1 MERLIE
7 TQLKSYG
14 CTVAADVW
22 TAQTPAGPK
31 SDEEHPCEDSG
42 DGGASGGY
50 EQAAITI
57 RRPMPGI
64 TFVGANDGGSSAG
77 ILLELARVLC
87 GKQGADSVWLVWL
100 DGEEAVRHDWSS
112 EDSLYGSKR
121 LASKWSADGTAG
133 KVKAL
138 INVDMIGD
146 RELNILEDMNSSTQL
161 RQIVWAAAREL
172 NYGQYFTGLQSAIE
186 DDHIP
191 FARAGI
197 PSLDIIDFD
206 YGPNNSY
213 WHTDRDT
220 VDKLSAHSFQ
230 VVGEVLLRTLSKLGD
245 MQ

>member
-7 TQLKSYG
+7 SQLKSYG

-22 TAQTPAGPK
+22 TAPTPAGPK
-31 SDEEHPCEDSG
+31 PMKNILAKIPGKAARPVVISG
-42 DGGASGGY
+42 HYDTKA
-50 EQAAITI
+50 
-57 RRPMPGI
+57 MPGI

-87 GKQGADSVWLVWL
+87 GKKGADSVWLVWL
-100 DGEEAVRHDWSS
+100 DGEEAVRRDWSS

-121 LASKWSADGTAG
+121 LASQWSADGTAG

-161 RQIVWAAAREL
+161 RQIVWTAAREL
-172 NYGQYFTGLQSAIE
+172 NYGQYFTSLQSAIE

-191 FARAGI
+191 FARVGI
-197 PSLDIIDFD
+197 PSLDIIDLD

-230 VVGEVLLRTLSKLGD
+230 VVGEVLLRTLSKLGG
-245 MQ
+245 M